1 MKISIL
7 VLSVLLTVSLSLC
20 WANNSD
26 VEKAYNL
33 LYQGKVDTAI
43 EFMEVYVNERP
54 NAEAYYFLGYAYYEK
69 KQMDKANEYFSKAFK
84 LKSFYSPMDPSK
96 N

>member
-7 VLSVLLTVSLSLC
+7 VLYVLLTVSLSLC

-43 EFMEVYVNERP
+43 EFMEDYVNERP

-84 LKSFYSPMDPSK
+84 LKSFYSPMDQSK

>member
-7 VLSVLLTVSLSLC
+7 VLSVLLTVSLSIC

-26 VEKAYNL
+26 VKKAYNL
-33 LYQGKVDTAI
+33 LYQGKIDTAI
-43 EFMEVYVNERP
+43 ELIQDYVIESP

-84 LKSFYSPMDPSK
+84 LRSFYSPMEPGKD
-96 N
+96 

>member
-7 VLSVLLTVSLSLC
+7 ALSVLLAVSLSLC

-33 LYQGKVDTAI
+33 LYQGKIDTAI
-43 EFMEVYVNERP
+43 ELMEEYVIESP

-69 KQMDKANEYFSKAFK
+69 KQMNRANEYFSKAFK
-84 LKSFYSPMDPSK
+84 LRSFYSPMDSGK